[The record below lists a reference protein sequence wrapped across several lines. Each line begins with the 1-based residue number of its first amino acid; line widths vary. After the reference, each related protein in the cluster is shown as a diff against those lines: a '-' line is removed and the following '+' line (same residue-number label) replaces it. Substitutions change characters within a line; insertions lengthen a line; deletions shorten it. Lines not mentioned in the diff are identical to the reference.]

1 MDELQALNEL
11 FSSTEAPSESVIR
24 RQKERLVTTI
34 QTDDNARQDHHRRRR
49 ITGFAVF
56 AATAT
61 LAAAGAAAAF
71 SASQQEATQA
81 AAFACVAE
89 GTTAVLPNDGTP
101 PVEACEAQWAA
112 GRMVAGVTT
121 APPLVACVSAA
132 SAVEVIEGDG
142 PEVCLEAGLSEWVEQ
157 PAFEQM
163 GAAVREARIAFH
175 DRYQATG
182 NGCATEQEWRDELE
196 AAAAANSWS
205 IEADVIEADR
215 HCFDAGGF
223 DPTTRTLT
231 LIGVPGDFSI
241 SCDPHTGC

>member
-11 FSSTEAPSESVIR
+11 FSSVDAPSESVIR
-24 RQKERLVTTI
+24 RQKERLMTTI
-34 QTDDNARQDHHRRRR
+34 QTDDNARQNHHRRRM
-49 ITGFAVF
+49 TGFAVV

-71 SASQQEATQA
+71 SASQQEATEA

-101 PVEACEAQWAA
+101 PLEACRSQWTA
-112 GRMVAGVTT
+112 GNMVDGVTT
-121 APPLVACVSAA
+121 APPLIACVNAA

-142 PEVCLEAGLSEWVEQ
+142 SAACLDAGLSEWAAQ
-157 PAFEQM
+157 PAFEEM
-163 GAAVREARIAFH
+163 GSAVRDARIAFH

-182 NGCATEQEWRDELE
+182 NGCATEQEWREQLE
-196 AAAAANSWS
+196 DAAAASSWT
-205 IEADVIEADR
+205 IETDVIETGR
-215 HCFDAGGF
+215 ECFDVASF
-223 DPTTRTLT
+223 DPTTRTVN

-241 SCDPHTGC
+241 SCDPRTGC